1 MLSKLNDFNKTIQN
15 LMSKNSSLEDNLTS
29 LVDEKNS
36 LIDEND
42 KLKRY
47 IKSLEENLSKRKKR
61 NLL

>member
-15 LMSKNSSLEDNLTS
+15 LMSKNSSLENNLTS

-42 KLKRY
+42 KLNEVYQIFRR
-47 IKSLEENLSKRKKR
+47 KSI
-61 NLL
+61 